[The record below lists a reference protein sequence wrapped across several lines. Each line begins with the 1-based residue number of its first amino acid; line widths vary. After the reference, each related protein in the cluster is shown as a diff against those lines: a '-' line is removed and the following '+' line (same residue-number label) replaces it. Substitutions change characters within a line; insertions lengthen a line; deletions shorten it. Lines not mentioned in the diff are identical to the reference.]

1 MLLHELISYANQCL
15 SGEIPSGKKHKWA
28 CMRLLSDVKRMEAG
42 DETFPYT
49 WSEEEAEKIVKWF
62 SYLRHSK
69 GVLAKRPILLT
80 AWQKFVLCQIY
91 GWRQKD
97 SEFKRFRQSFIEV
110 GRKNAKSQMIGG
122 VILYEM
128 STQSLKNGE
137 IYECYTAGTKRDQS
151 KIIYEECANLLR
163 GSPLAAKFRITKDRI
178 IHKKTGSFLKALC
191 KEDGRKGDG
200 TNPAILALDEYHQ
213 HPTTEF
219 YDLGLGSDTKEP
231 MLMIITTAG
240 MDLNCPC
247 YQEEYKACSNML
259 NPDVDLNHEFYFVDI
274 LEADEGDDPAQL
286 DTWKKANPIRAYYP
300 EGVEKIKKA
309 YELAKTMPEKMTAF
323 LTKMLNIWV
332 QQRDNSY
339 MDMAKWKRCQV
350 KEIPWDLTGLPVYV
364 GFDMSSKIDLT
375 SVAFI
380 LPVRTETDPYGKP
393 IVKYV
398 CFSHSFVPNRQKLM
412 ERKFRDK
419 APYDTWEQLGFIT
432 VTDSEIVDQNVVM
445 QYVFDTCRKNQW
457 DIQCLCFDPANAGK
471 LMMDMSNEGYVVEEV
486 FQSHKSLNE
495 STAGYREQVYEGN
508 VVYLFNPVLNFAM
521 ANAVVRQSNGLIKID
536 KDAVKQ
542 KIDPVDATLCAFKL
556 ALYHSFVEL
565 PDSDEWLEQS
575 W

>member
-80 AWQKFVLCQIY
+80 VWQKFVLCQIY

-97 SEFKRFRQSFIEV
+97 SGFKRFRQSFIEV

-380 LPVRTETDPYGKP
+380 LPVRTGTDPYGKP